1 MKIVTS
7 LGKPSIHVPHSETF
21 ECGIC
26 DCNMKTLEDL
36 DIHLFSCEVYKC
48 ASNDD
53 LECECKVKTLGEI
66 RNHIETNHK
75 HLHFIHMK
83 LNRNDANEVT
93 VKKYWYDS
101 KGKVK

>member
-1 MKIVTS
+1 MDVHI
-7 LGKPSIHVPHSETF
+7 GIFRSETF

-53 LECECKVKTLGEI
+53 LECECTVKTLGEI
-66 RNHIETNHK
+66 RNHIETHHK
-75 HLHFIHMK
+75 HGHFKHIK
-83 LNRNDANEVT
+83 LKRNNANEET
-93 VKKYWYDS
+93 CKKYWYDS
-101 KGKVK
+101 KGKVTE

>member
-1 MKIVTS
+1 MYYNILPWLYCKLLDADLPI
-7 LGKPSIHVPHSETF
+7 ET
-21 ECGIC
+21 
-26 DCNMKTLEDL
+26 
-36 DIHLFSCEVYKC
+36 
-48 ASNDD
+48 SNDD

-75 HLHFIHMK
+75 HGHFNHMK
-83 LNRNDANEVT
+83 LKRNDANEVT